1 MQIDEHT
8 FKNAKVFEVP
18 LVKKRNLNLPNE
30 LTIRLVWST
39 KKKCNPAS
47 FSSPKWYSYKSTV
60 CRKALM

>member
-30 LTIRLVWST
+30 LTMRLV
-39 KKKCNPAS
+39 
-47 FSSPKWYSYKSTV
+47 
-60 CRKALM
+60 